1 MSTRQDMLTDI
12 VRKLSDGLYGNEE
25 HVRLSLV
32 ARILHELGWDIW
44 NPNEVNSEF
53 SVLPHEDKSRV
64 DIALFLSPYV
74 PSVFVEIK
82 SVGKLE
88 GSVNRIEQQLR
99 DYNRNNTA
107 LFSIITDG
115 RKWRFYYSQTGG
127 EFAQKCFKTID
138 IIEDDIEDVEL
149 SFQSFLSKSEISNG
163 NAKVDAQSYLQLSQK
178 QRAMEDA
185 LPKARRIILEPPY
198 PRLPQAIMEIA
209 AEGGFT
215 VSEEEAIQFVNDST
229 KKPTPEPYKVPKR
242 TEVTTPSRHAIYE
255 GKSSQGLQSNYTF
268 RKPQNV
274 TLLGISR
281 NVRSWKEV
289 IVKVCEILNELHP
302 ADHEKFL
309 RLEKYLSLNSSR
321 FHSPV
326 EISTTGIFVET
337 NRSANAI
344 IKMSNS
350 ILVQF
355 GYSEND
361 LQLSLRQ
368 EN

>member
-1 MSTRQDMLTDI
+1 MLTDI
-12 VRKLSDGLYGNEE
+12 VRKLSDGLYRNEE

-32 ARILHELGWDIW
+32 ARILQELGWDIW

-53 SVLPHEDKSRV
+53 LVLPHEDKSRV
-64 DIALFLSPYV
+64 DIALFLTPYV
-74 PSVFVEIK
+74 PSVFIEIK

-88 GSVNRIEQQLR
+88 GSINQIEQQLR

-115 RKWRFYYSQTGG
+115 QKWRFYYSQTGG
-127 EFAQKCFKTID
+127 EFAQKCFKTLD
-138 IIEDDIEDVEL
+138 ILKDDIEDVEL

-185 LPKARRIILEPPY
+185 LPKARRIMSEPPY
-198 PRLPQAIMEIA
+198 PSFPQAIMKIVTEA
-209 AEGGFT
+209 GFA
-215 VSEEEAIQFVNDST
+215 VSEEEAIQVVKDST
-229 KKPTPEPYKVPKR
+229 KKPTPEPYKVLKR
-242 TEVTTPSRHAIYE
+242 TEVTTSSRYAIDQE
-255 GKSSQGLQSNYTF
+255 KSSQVLQSSYAF
-268 RKPQNV
+268 DKPCKV
-274 TLLGISR
+274 ILSGTSR
-281 NVRSWKEV
+281 SVRNWKEV

-309 RLEKYLSLNSSR
+309 RLEKYLSRDSSKFR
-321 FHSPV
+321 SPI
-326 EISTTGIFVET
+326 EISSTGIFVET
-337 NRSANAI
+337 NRSANTI
-344 IKMSNS
+344 MKMCKK

-361 LQLSLRQ
+361 LQLLLRQ

>member
-1 MSTRQDMLTDI
+1 MLTDI

-64 DIALFLSPYV
+64 DIALFLTPYV

-88 GSVNRIEQQLR
+88 GSINQIEQQLR

-115 RKWRFYYSQTGG
+115 QKWRFYYSQTGG
-127 EFAQKCFKTID
+127 EFAQKCFKTLD
-138 IIEDDIEDVEL
+138 ILKDDIEDIEL

-185 LPKARRIILEPPY
+185 LAKARRIILEPPY
-198 PRLPQAIMEIA
+198 PSLPQAIVKIV
-209 AEGGFT
+209 AEAGFT
-215 VSEEEAIQFVNDST
+215 VSDEEAIQFVKDST
-229 KKPTPEPYKVPKR
+229 KKVTSEALPYKVLKEPEF
-242 TEVTTPSRHAIYE
+242 TTTTPPLHKE
-255 GKSSQGLQSNYTF
+255 KSFQVLQSNYTS
-268 RKPQNV
+268 RKPRNV

-281 NVRSWKEV
+281 SVRSWKEV

-309 RLEKYLSLNSSR
+309 RLEKYLSHNSSK

-326 EISTTGIFVET
+326 EISSTGIFVET

-344 IKMSNS
+344 MKMCKR